1 MKQERDFNMNYVG
14 FLSFD
19 YVHMSSLSFY
29 LKDFERVLIINVL
42 LNNITLQ

>member
-1 MKQERDFNMNYVG
+1 MKQERDFNINYVI

-19 YVHMSSLSFY
+19 YVHMCSLSFY